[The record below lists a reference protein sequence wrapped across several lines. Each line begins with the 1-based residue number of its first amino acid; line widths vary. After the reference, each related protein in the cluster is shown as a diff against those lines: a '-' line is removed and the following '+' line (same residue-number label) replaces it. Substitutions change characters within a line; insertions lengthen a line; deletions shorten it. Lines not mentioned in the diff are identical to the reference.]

1 MPKHYA
7 TDFTKII
14 NNITKH
20 FIQVITNNN
29 NCQPQPTLQDHA
41 WYIATTSSGLGGLN
55 FHYIE
60 AKVIRTYTATLAQS
74 IRTMKFG
81 LKPQSI
87 HTKPT
92 LLHDTLIKL
101 PTHLT
106 STFKGWK
113 TSSLQIFQKYRTL
126 STQYFEGVGMP
137 NQNKHNQQLYTL
149 DTYTLQVPL
158 RAATKQI

>member
-1 MPKHYA
+1 M
-7 TDFTKII
+7 FTRNWHRTRRRII
-14 NNITKH
+14 WGVHSRSFLPDYYDRKTR
-20 FIQVITNNN
+20 
-29 NCQPQPTLQDHA
+29 PSD
-41 WYIATTSSGLGGLN
+41 
-55 FHYIE
+55 IE
-60 AKVIRTYTATLAQS
+60 AKAIRTYTATLAQS